1 MSEERDNAVREG
13 RRRRS
18 KVGRLIDDYGL
29 EGMPAEL
36 ARYWLGEGVERRS
49 LRQLATLF
57 NERLV
62 RTAMLDAGM
71 SPLDG
76 EAANVYELLSGDDAT
91 SGARTRA
98 ERRLGREGIDVEQLQ
113 SEFVSHQAIHTYLTD
128 VRGLE
133 HTAEPEGVESR
144 IETVQRLVGRT
155 RSVSDGVVEGLR
167 DADEIDIGEYEVT
180 ADVHITC
187 RDCNSR
193 YELTSFLRRGHCDCE

>member
-1 MSEERDNAVREG
+1 MTEENGAGSDE

-18 KVGRLIDDYGL
+18 KVGRLVDAYGL
-29 EGMPAEL
+29 DGMPDEL
-36 ARYWLGEGVERRS
+36 ARHWLGEGVERRS
-49 LRQLATLF
+49 LRELATLF

-62 RTAMLDAGM
+62 RAAMEEAGM

-98 ERRLGREGIDVEQLQ
+98 ERRLGREGVDVDRLRT
-113 SEFVSHQAIHTYLTD
+113 EFVSHQAIHTYLTD

-133 HTAEPEGVESR
+133 HSTEPEGVESR

-155 RSVSDGVVEGLR
+155 RSVSAGVVEGLAEAG
-167 DADEIDIGEYEVT
+167 DVEIGEYEVT
-180 ADVHITC
+180 ADVHVTC

-193 YELTSFLRRGHCDCE
+193 YELTAFLRRGHCDCQ

>member
-1 MSEERDNAVREG
+1 MSEERDNSASGG

-18 KVGRLIDDYGL
+18 KVGRLIDEYEL
-29 EGMPAEL
+29 EGMPEEL
-36 ARYWLGEGVERRS
+36 ARYWLGEGVERQS
-49 LRQLATLF
+49 LRELATMF

-62 RTAMLDAGM
+62 RAAMQDAGM
-71 SPLDG
+71 NPLDG

-91 SGARTRA
+91 SGAQTRA
-98 ERRLGREGIDVEQLQ
+98 ERRLGREGVDVEQLQ

-133 HTAEPEGVESR
+133 HSAEPEGVESR

-155 RSVSDGVVEGLR
+155 RSVSDGVVDGLA
-167 DADEIDIGEYEVT
+167 DADEVDIGEYEVT
-180 ADVHITC
+180 ADVYVTC

>member
-1 MSEERDNAVREG
+1 MSEENEQG
-13 RRRRS
+13 SNNRRRGS
-18 KVGRLIDDYGL
+18 KVGRLIESYEL

-36 ARYWLGEGVERRS
+36 ARYWLGEGVERQS
-49 LRQLATLF
+49 LRELATLF

-62 RTAMLDAGM
+62 RAAMQDAGM
-71 SPLDG
+71 SPLEG
-76 EAANVYELLSGDDAT
+76 EAANVYELLSGDSAT

-98 ERRLGREGIDVEQLQ
+98 ERRLGRKGVDVEQLT

-133 HTAEPEGVESR
+133 HTAETEGVESR

-155 RSVSDGVVEGLR
+155 RSVSAGVVEGL
-167 DADEIDIGEYEVT
+167 AGSDEIDIGEFEVT
-180 ADVHITC
+180 ADVYVTC

-193 YELTSFLRRGHCDCE
+193 YELTSFLRRGQCDCE